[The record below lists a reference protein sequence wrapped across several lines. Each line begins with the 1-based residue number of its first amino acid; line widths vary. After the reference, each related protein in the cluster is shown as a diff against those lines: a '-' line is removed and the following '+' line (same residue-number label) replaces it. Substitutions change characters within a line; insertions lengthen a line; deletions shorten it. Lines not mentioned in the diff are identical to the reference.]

1 MDKPENDP
9 FRNLELSEAINLRWT
24 LRDIRSKRWTLT
36 PIDRAHIEKL
46 REMGLV
52 EMREDGVP
60 MLTNAGLEVI
70 A

>member
-1 MDKPENDP
+1 MNKPQEDP
-9 FRNLELSEAINLRWT
+9 FRHLELSEAIDLRWT
-24 LRDIRSKRWTLT
+24 LRDIRSQRWKLA
-36 PIDRAHIEKL
+36 PINPAHIEKL

-52 EMREDGVP
+52 EMREDGVL

>member
-1 MDKPENDP
+1 MDKPESDP
-9 FRNLELSEAINLRWT
+9 FRNLELREAIDLRWT
-24 LRDIRSKRWTLT
+24 LRDIRSKRWKLT
-36 PIDRAHIEKL
+36 PINPAHIEKL